1 MKKPKCHV
9 VLCTFSTLKTNFS
22 DFITFNFCF
31 HFNNLGHQRQCNLP
45 VYLSPDILEKILTDT
60 SLTFLLLFNNSST
73 CILFWLKLC
82 IYLKVFADTPLM
94 KCICL
99 KNLKQKKEKKRRLQS
114 QNLSMNIFSKSVFS
128 LLGFL
133 FLLFTLILNPH
144 RNIEKDTSLGLVCK
158 FVKIT
163 KTQKK
168 CLVSNENI
176 VC

>member
-1 MKKPKCHV
+1 
-9 VLCTFSTLKTNFS
+9 
-22 DFITFNFCF
+22 
-31 HFNNLGHQRQCNLP
+31 
-45 VYLSPDILEKILTDT
+45 
-60 SLTFLLLFNNSST
+60 
-73 CILFWLKLC
+73 
-82 IYLKVFADTPLM
+82 
-94 KCICL
+94 
-99 KNLKQKKEKKRRLQS
+99 
-114 QNLSMNIFSKSVFS
+114 MNIFSKSVFS